1 MTTDVHANE
10 KEFVFEDWL
19 AEGLKGIRA
28 KSRAK
33 RKKIIPETFCVHMRA
48 SRKEF
53 LLALRSLVDEA
64 VKHMDAEPEP
74 PKKATKI
81 KVE

>member
-1 MTTDVHANE
+1 MTTNINGNE

-19 AEGLKGIRA
+19 AEGIKGMKAKKSHRRA
-28 KSRAK
+28 R
-33 RKKIIPETFCVHMRA
+33 IIPEEFRSHLKA
-48 SRKEF
+48 SKKEF
-53 LLALRSLVDEA
+53 LLAVRSLVDAA
-64 VKHMDAEPEP
+64 VERTEPEP

>member
-1 MTTDVHANE
+1 MTVETKNSE

-19 AEGLKGIRA
+19 AEGIKGLRA

-33 RKKIIPETFCVHMRA
+33 KHKLIPEEFCTHLRA

-64 VKHMDAEPEP
+64 VQRAEPEP

>member
-1 MTTDVHANE
+1 MTVEVNNSE

-19 AEGLKGIRA
+19 VEGIKGLKTKGRE
-28 KSRAK
+28 K
-33 RKKIIPETFCVHMRA
+33 RHKIVPEEFCMHLRTA
-48 SRKEF
+48 RKEF
-53 LLALRSLVDEA
+53 LLALRSLIDEA
-64 VKHMDAEPEP
+64 VKENEPEP